1 MFKSINVNNSMRIG
15 LAGGRDGLEG
25 LPSAVV
31 LGKNWMSLVNPSS
44 PSLPV
49 HFKTH

>member
-25 LPSAVV
+25 LLSVVV
-31 LGKNWMSLVNPSS
+31 LGQKLDEFGESVLSLSS
-44 PSLPV
+44 RP
-49 HFKTH
+49 F